1 MNRIE
6 KAFKKTKPF
15 LGYLTGGDG
24 GLDYSLACALAL
36 LKGGVDIL
44 EIGFPFSDPV
54 ADGPVI
60 QKAHERS
67 LEEKTTSETILE
79 LGRHLRQA
87 SEVPL
92 VLFSYYNPI
101 LQKGPEY
108 LHRLKAVGF
117 DAVLIVDVAAPANL
131 EDSEPFFQTLAQ
143 AGLLPILLATPSTNE
158 KRLIQISKIAKGFLY
173 YVSQKGTTG
182 VRSKLAD
189 DFSAQITRMRPYFQI
204 PIIAGF
210 GIADRASAAAALE
223 HADGFVVG
231 SAFVKKM
238 AEKAP
243 PDALTQL
250 AQAIDPRQING
261 VKSD

>member
-24 GLDYSLACALAL
+24 GLDYSVECALAL
-36 LKGGVDIL
+36 VKGGVDIL

-67 LEEKTTSETILE
+67 LEEKTNSEKILK
-79 LGRHLRQA
+79 LGKRLRQV
-87 SEVPL
+87 SDIPL

-101 LQKGPEY
+101 LQRGPQY
-108 LHRLKAVGF
+108 LHQLKAAGF
-117 DAVLIVDVAAPANL
+117 DAVLIVDLAVPANPK
-131 EDSEPFFQTLAQ
+131 ETEPFFQTLAD
-143 AGLLPILLATPSTNE
+143 AELLPILLATPSTDE
-158 KRLIQISKIAKGFLY
+158 ERLTQISKIAKGFLY
-173 YVSQKGTTG
+173 YVAQKGTTG

-189 DFSAQITRMRPYFQI
+189 DFSVQITRMRPYFKI

-210 GIADRASAAAALE
+210 GIADRDSAAAALE

-238 AEKAP
+238 AEKLP
-243 PDALTQL
+243 PETLTQL
-250 AQAIDPRQING
+250 AQAIDPRHING
-261 VKSD
+261 GKSD